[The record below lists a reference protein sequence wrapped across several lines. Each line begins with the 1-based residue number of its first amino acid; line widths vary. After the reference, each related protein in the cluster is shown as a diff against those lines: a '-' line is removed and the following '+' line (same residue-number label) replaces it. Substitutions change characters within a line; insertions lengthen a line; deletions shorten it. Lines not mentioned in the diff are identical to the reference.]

1 MVAAAEVEKLN
12 RLLQAL
18 TNYAVV
24 EGDQSVWELGQTQG
38 LIFKAN
44 GAFSKFTGVKLDGT
58 LLEAA
63 AYEAEAYAAEGIFK
77 LRLRNGSTIVTLQ
90 SECLGRLAAGP
101 HRITILY
108 TDGEAAAEFTVA
120 GKAETP
126 APEESER
133 PGTSQQPEGSEKPGT
148 SQQPEGSEK
157 PGTSQGLESEKLEND
172 TTGSKGLVE
181 SEERNVFS
189 GSSKIDSPKTEDESK
204 QWLWLI
210 LGALGLSIWSG
221 LFIKKNKRNGVER

>member
-148 SQQPEGSEK
+148 SQ
-157 PGTSQGLESEKLEND
+157 GLESEKLEND